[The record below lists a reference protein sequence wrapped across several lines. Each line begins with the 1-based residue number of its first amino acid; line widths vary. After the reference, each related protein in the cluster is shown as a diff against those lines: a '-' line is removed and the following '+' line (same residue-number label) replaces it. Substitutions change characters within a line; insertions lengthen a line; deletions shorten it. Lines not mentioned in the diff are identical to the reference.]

1 MVKRILVATDASEYS
16 RHALTSAIEYAKQF
30 QAEIELLHVVTQPPI
45 VYPDLSGYF
54 FSYSDE
60 QVNEIGKHVLEE
72 TLKGID
78 TGQVKINRKVVSGYP
93 QTAIVDEIKRDID
106 LVIMGTRG
114 HSPIGGA
121 LIGSVTQRVLADAPC
136 PVLIVK

>member
-16 RHALTSAIEYAKQF
+16 RHALIIAVEYAKQF
-30 QAEIELLHVVTQPPI
+30 QAEIELLHVVHQPPL
-45 VYPDLSGYF
+45 VYPELGGYF

-60 QVNEIGKHVLEE
+60 QIKEIGKHVLEE

-78 TGQVKINRKVVSGYP
+78 TGQVKINRKIVPGYP
-93 QTAIVDEIKRDID
+93 QTAILDEIKRDID
-106 LVIMGTRG
+106 LVILGTRG
-114 HSPIGGA
+114 HSPIAGA

-136 PVLIVK
+136 PVLVVK